1 MERSLGFRIALVI
14 VGLSALAFGMFTGFS
29 HGWQRDII
37 NTITIA
43 AAIVLILI
51 GIFVRGSG
59 SKNKSVKSH
68 QL

>member
-1 MERSLGFRIALVI
+1 MERSLSFRIALVI
-14 VGLSALAFGMFTGFS
+14 IGLFALTFGVFTGFS
-29 HGWQRDII
+29 HGWQLDVI

-51 GIFVRGSG
+51 GVFVKGSG
-59 SKNKSVKSH
+59 SKNKSIKSY

>member
-14 VGLSALAFGMFTGFS
+14 VGLSALTFGVFAGFS
-29 HGWQRDII
+29 HGWQLDII
-37 NTITIA
+37 NTLTIA

-51 GIFVRGSG
+51 GVFVKGTG